1 MVGRTPL
8 RLALAVLLAPAVLL
22 ATSIPGMAVAE
33 TKNFSGLADKGL
45 SLESNAGD
53 LLLNAAMGG
62 ACQGT
67 LGKLQ
72 ITMDTET
79 QLKAT
84 LSYTGY
90 DGCVLTARLADG
102 KRNGIA
108 GFQPVVQ
115 TLSSA
120 GSVDLLFTI
129 DPARYAADQEV
140 RAPKL
145 YVTIGQ
151 QEKATR
157 FYRASYNLNKRFKI
171 VNPVSDVT
179 ATPMGSAAALPKTAQ
194 APPPEAAPLPKL
206 KIYPTLQ
213 KAPTVSEAVSTRSL
227 YLKAVD
233 DPAKL
238 NVVGSAAT
246 AQTVRI
252 ATPKAATSAAP
263 APATTRT
270 METRRILMP
279 NAVLQTPTAPPPT
292 QTPPAQ
298 TPPAQTPP
306 APKTTPEGP
315 DDKALPLF
323 ESLVTDYDFAYP
335 FQITNIRLDVYPDKN
350 KNAGVYY
357 FLPSAYNLLCDS
369 ERGIQFVI
377 DYGTSS
383 EDTSSSVRM
392 SGKLTAGIGKK
403 EIDVVKELVQ
413 AYVSANSQLGY
424 PTDPKRCELRALPIA
439 APPTV
444 NFDTDLKQYSITNQT
459 VNATSLTEP
468 VDVSWRTDQANA
480 TDISNSL
487 KANVGI
493 IGTMTLKPQGGT
505 LGDQTIPVRI
515 RLADERTLGRF
526 TLTTGW
532 RGRNWTNT
540 TPYPIKL
547 KNLHAL
553 WVNKKTPAVYTWT
566 LGDREIP
573 PGMFAHFLADAVP
586 QWLDAEPNARMWLDY
601 EVESCEP
608 CHDAV
613 IRNVI
618 HSTVQAQ
625 SQLIKFKLLS
635 FFQEFKLNSMVIN
648 VRTKQADPAG
658 DAIQALTPIEVGQ
671 DAKDYLSSKIYVPR
685 GESPS
690 FEFQIQLI
698 LEDGSLRQSAW
709 LPRTDLIVPIGK
721 SQIKELFPQ
730 LATP

>member
-1 MVGRTPL
+1 MPRRGLLPSAFV
-8 RLALAVLLAPAVLL
+8 AVTLLILL
-22 ATSIPGMAVAE
+22 PPGAAAE
-33 TKNFSGLADKGL
+33 TRNFSGMQDRSL

-53 LLLNAAMGG
+53 VLLNAAMGG
-62 ACQGT
+62 TCQGA
-67 LGKLQ
+67 LAKLA
-72 ITMDTET
+72 ITTDTET
-79 QLKAT
+79 RLQAT

-90 DGCVLTARLADG
+90 DGCVLTARLTDG
-102 KRNGIA
+102 KRNALA
-108 GFQPVVQ
+108 GFQPVLQ

-120 GSVDLLFTI
+120 GSVELAFTI

-140 RAPKL
+140 RAAKL
-145 YVTIGQ
+145 YVTIGK
-151 QEKATR
+151 EEGATR

-171 VNPVSDVT
+171 VNPVSEVV
-179 ATPMGSAAALPKTAQ
+179 ATPLGSAASLPKTAS
-194 APPPEAAPLPKL
+194 APAPEAAPLPKL
-206 KIYPTLQ
+206 RIYTKLE
-213 KAPTVSEAVSTRSL
+213 KAPALTEAVSTKSL
-227 YLKAVD
+227 YLKQVE

-238 NVVGSAAT
+238 NVVGRAAT
-246 AQTVRI
+246 DQTVKV
-252 ATPKAATSAAP
+252 ATPAA
-263 APATTRT
+263 R
-270 METRRILMP
+270 MVETRRILMP
-279 NAVLQTPTAPPPT
+279 NAVLQTPA
-292 QTPPAQ
+292 TPPAQ

-369 ERGIQFVI
+369 ERGMQFVI

-383 EDTSSSVRM
+383 EDSSNSVRM

-403 EIDVVKELVQ
+403 EIDVVEELVK
-413 AYVSANSQLGY
+413 AYIHANRQLGY
-424 PTDPKRCELRALPIA
+424 PDRCELRALPIA

-444 NFDTDLKQYSITNQT
+444 NFDTDLRQYNITNQT

-493 IGTMTLKPQGGT
+493 IGTMTLKPQGGS

-553 WVNKKTPAVYTWT
+553 WVNNNTPAVYTWT

-573 PGMFAHFLADAVP
+573 PGMYAKFLADAVP
-586 QWLDAEPNARMWLDY
+586 AWLDSERNARMWLDY
-601 EVESCEP
+601 EVQSCEP

-613 IRNVI
+613 IRSVI

-625 SQLIKFKLLS
+625 SQQIKFKLLT
-635 FFQEFKLNSMVIN
+635 FFQEFHLNSMVIN
-648 VRTKQADPAG
+648 VRTRQADPAG
-658 DAIQALTPIEVGQ
+658 DAIQALPPIEVGQ
-671 DAKDYLSSKIYVPR
+671 DARDYPAAKIYVPR
-685 GESPS
+685 GESAAY
-690 FEFQIQLI
+690 EFQIQLI
-698 LEDGSLRQSAW
+698 LEDGTLRQSAW

-730 LATP
+730 LATQ